1 MVNRKSTYGTLFVAM
16 IGLAACRGD
25 DDPNAPPLTGGG
37 GGPTIGGISTG
48 GGSTSAGD
56 SSSDG
61 EGGGAGGEASSS
73 DPVCEQHLTFSC
85 RGYRI
90 GQYNNGNASTWNP
103 TSDGATIQCLDWDE
117 VEVCAPSTGAID
129 LQDPDDPMVQEILMR
144 CEDACDLMPVQEQSL
159 PLLVPGGWTRINTAC
174 VFEAD
179 PVDDTA
185 PAGLGGFT
193 HACGSVTSLNQQ
205 IRSTGV
211 CDGGPGDP
219 TECPIGSECESWRPQ
234 RFVYASGSQSIID
247 VDFFDA
253 LDIGTMFACDS
264 PSFVYSSDGT
274 GTSFIDGLER
284 GDMLYQLGLRDGMFD
299 FEIRKSEGSWY
310 PLNTYAEML
319 TAFSSLGGVTEF
331 ELRYYRAGATK
342 KTVTTVEVKQC
353 GSGCDHSDL

>member
-1 MVNRKSTYGTLFVAM
+1 MENRKSTYGTLFIAV

-25 DDPNAPPLTGGG
+25 DDPSPPPLTGG

-48 GGSTSAGD
+48 GGSTSAAD
-56 SSSDG
+56 SSGG
-61 EGGGAGGEASSS
+61 EGDGAGGEVSSS
-73 DPVCEQHLTFSC
+73 EPVCEQHLTFSC

-90 GQYNNGNASTWNP
+90 GQYVNGTASTWNP
-103 TSDGATIQCLDWDE
+103 TSDGATIQCLDLNE

-144 CEDACDLMPVQEQSL
+144 CEDACDLMPVEEESL
-159 PLLVPGGWTRINTAC
+159 PFLVADVWMRINAAC

-179 PVDDTA
+179 PVDDNTA
-185 PAGLGGFT
+185 PAGFGGFT
-193 HACGSVTSLNQQ
+193 HTCGSVTSVNPQ
-205 IRSTGV
+205 IQPTGD
-211 CDGGPGDP
+211 CDGGQGDP
-219 TECPIGSECESWRPQ
+219 TECPIGSECGSWRPE
-234 RFVYASGSQSIID
+234 RYVYASRSQSIID

-274 GTSFIDGLER
+274 GTSFIDGLVR
-284 GDMLYQLGLRDGMFD
+284 GEMLYELGLRDGMFD
-299 FEIRKSEGSWY
+299 FEIRKSGGSWY

-319 TAFSSLGGVTEF
+319 TAFSSLDGVTDF

-353 GSGCDHSDL
+353 GKGCDHLDL